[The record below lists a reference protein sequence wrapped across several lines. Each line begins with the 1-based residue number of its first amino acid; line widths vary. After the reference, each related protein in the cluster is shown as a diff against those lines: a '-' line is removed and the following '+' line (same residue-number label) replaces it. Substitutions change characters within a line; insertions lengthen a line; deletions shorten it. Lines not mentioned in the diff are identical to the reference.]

1 MPKFSVIRLE
11 KSNET
16 SNCEAGGTSA
26 VLDQATVGSDIS
38 SATQGSS
45 VASVA
50 GRKRAPTKQWARAL
64 VVDSAAVRLASASAY
79 SKCRDIGISP
89 VRICERKSSQPK
101 EAALHHTLVGGPL
114 GRATEYCEARDK
126 RSRGPA

>member
-1 MPKFSVIRLE
+1 MPKFSVIRLA

-26 VLDQATVGSDIS
+26 VLDQATVGMDIS

-50 GRKRAPTKQWARAL
+50 GRKRAPTKQWARAS
-64 VVDSAAVRLASASAY
+64 VVDSAAVRLASASVY
-79 SKCRDIGISP
+79 SKCRDIGIFRSEH
-89 VRICERKSSQPK
+89 VNVAYSGGRGCISSHVKRRASRAGGRIF
-101 EAALHHTLVGGPL
+101 
-114 GRATEYCEARDK
+114 GRR
-126 RSRGPA
+126 RQI